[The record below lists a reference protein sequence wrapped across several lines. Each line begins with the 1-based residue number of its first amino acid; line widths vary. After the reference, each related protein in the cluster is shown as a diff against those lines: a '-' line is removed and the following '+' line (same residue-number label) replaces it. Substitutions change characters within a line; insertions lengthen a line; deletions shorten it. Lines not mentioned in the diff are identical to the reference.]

1 MKFAKVLLFVFPV
14 LLFAFMVAYLAPRQE
29 HPMPEQTAVESP
41 KPQQSNNSQQQ
52 SNQQPQKQ
60 TQQEQVID
68 SELSGSNI
76 FEYPFAGTSY
86 LYVVFEVKNTGN
98 VSIELD
104 TGDFCLYDAAGN
116 LLDVV
121 GLSQPYPHIIKPG
134 EVAYYA
140 ESIANNYAEPISS
153 VELQRKA
160 SKTTE
165 KCRYLDV
172 SNATLVS
179 KDSGILKGALTIK
192 NNSGRLASSI
202 RSCFVLRDQCGKL
215 VAILT
220 GWDYE
225 KLQNGSSFSTT
236 VDELTL
242 SVEDLQEAG
251 FTDLTIEAFAFTK

>member
-1 MKFAKVLLFVFPV
+1 MKIAKVLLFVFPV
-14 LLFAFMVAYLAPRQE
+14 VLFAVMIVYLAPKQENPLPQENMVEVSAQE
-29 HPMPEQTAVESP
+29 HE
-41 KPQQSNNSQQQ
+41 KNS
-52 SNQQPQKQ
+52 QPQKQ
-60 TQQEQVID
+60 EEIL
-68 SELSGSNI
+68 SYELSDSNF

-86 LYVVFEVKNTGN
+86 IYIVFEIKNTGN
-98 VSIELD
+98 VNLELD

-140 ESIANNYAEPISS
+140 ESIANNYAEPISNIS
-153 VELQRKA
+153 LQNKY
-160 SKTTE
+160 SKTLE
-165 KCRYLDV
+165 KCNYLDV
-172 SNATLVS
+172 SNASLVS

-192 NNSGRLASSI
+192 NNSGRLARSI
-202 RSCFVLRDQCGKL
+202 SSCFVLRDQSGKL
-215 VAILT
+215 AAILT